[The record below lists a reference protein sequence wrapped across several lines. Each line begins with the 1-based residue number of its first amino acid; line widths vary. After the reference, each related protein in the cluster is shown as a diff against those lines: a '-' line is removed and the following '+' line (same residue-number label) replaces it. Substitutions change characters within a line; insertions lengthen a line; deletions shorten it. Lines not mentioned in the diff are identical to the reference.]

1 MSRQQRIAAVPA
13 ATRAIDESDDDESV
27 VAAIE
32 SARSRSSLCED
43 AASPAAPSLAL
54 PAGLSA
60 GDVLPVTSEA
70 HQGAE
75 GAAACATA
83 LSPSS
88 PPLTTSADDDG
99 LAAGES
105 LQVAILRVLP
115 PGRAP
120 MCRRSIR
127 KALDDSFVRV
137 VGVDKD
143 ARREALRDAIAAL
156 RSSGI
161 LHRTAEK
168 TYVRRDG
175 EAPPPAAPQPSAP
188 APTPP
193 VIVCDG
199 APGCAPGMRPA
210 HRGARKSCA
219 GASELPG
226 ASPAPSS
233 ALCAAGADD
242 AVPGQPMCV
251 DGGAAEAA
259 AAVEAVVAG
268 RGGSA
273 AADGARDDAA
283 LSHRLAST
291 RVSALRR
298 RAAAFEQRPGPLP
311 AGCGTEAAVGA
322 AGVAGAV
329 PLPQAQARGPGHQLA
344 VGERRISCSG
354 GSTKRSGPASTRPP
368 RRRRAAAR
376 RCRAPP
382 RLSRARRTG
391 WPMGA
396 ATRMPRLCRRR
407 SRRTRRFPTRAIFGT
422 ERRTMPPPWWGRSP
436 WTRSAGG
443 WRPKAGRMLRTCCR
457 HQCGSKEQR
466 RATRSNCATS
476 WRSDGE

>member
-43 AASPAAPSLAL
+43 TASPVAPSLAL

-88 PPLTTSADDDG
+88 PPLMTSADDDG

-199 APGCAPGMRPA
+199 APGCTPGMRPA

-268 RGGSA
+268 RGGST

-283 LSHRLAST
+283 LSHRLASA

-322 AGVAGAV
+322 AGAAGAV
-329 PLPQAQARGPGHQLA
+329 PLPHAQARGPGHQLA

-354 GSTKRSGPASTRPP
+354 GSLTHEKKRPRIDEASASPA
-368 RRRRAAAR
+368 
-376 RCRAPP
+376 CC
-382 RLSRARRTG
+382 
-391 WPMGA
+391 GA
-396 ATRMPRLCRRR
+396 ALPGAAEAEPSAAHGLADGGSDAHAPTVPAPQPPHAPLPDTRYFWY
-407 SRRTRRFPTRAIFGT
+407 RTPDDAATVVGPFSVDTLRGWMAA
-422 ERRTMPPPWWGRSP
+422 E
-436 WTRSAGG
+436 GG
-443 WRPKAGRMLRTCCR
+443 AYAPHLLSTPMWLEGAAEGDAQQLRNFLA
-457 HQCGSKEQR
+457 Q
-466 RATRSNCATS
+466 
-476 WRSDGE
+476 